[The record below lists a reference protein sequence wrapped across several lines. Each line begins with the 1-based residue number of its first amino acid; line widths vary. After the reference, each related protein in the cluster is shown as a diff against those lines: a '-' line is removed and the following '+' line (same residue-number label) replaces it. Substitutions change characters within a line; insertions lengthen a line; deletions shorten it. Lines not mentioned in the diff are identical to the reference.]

1 MDYTIFCTLPDG
13 KPAFPVRILG
23 TQTVAELKDEIKLK
37 MKPVLD
43 AIAAREFLLYHI
55 NLEFGESEKQEHLE
69 EVLKIYQDL
78 SNREPLHEWLQ
89 LLNIDGGFPK
99 GMLHILVMLPPG

>member
-1 MDYTIFCTLPDG
+1 
-13 KPAFPVRILG
+13 
-23 TQTVAELKDEIKLK
+23 